1 MIAILTGVR
10 LYVTVVLICISL
22 MINDVELLSM
32 YLLAF
37 HLSSLEKCLFRSF
50 AHLKNLYYYYFFL
63 LWSCIISLYIWIL
76 NPCQIY
82 GKQIFFHSLGYLF
95 TLLMVSFAM

>member
-22 MINDVELLSM
+22 MINDVEHLSM

-37 HLSSLEKCLFRSF
+37 HLSSSEKCLFRSF
-50 AHLKNLYYYYFFL
+50 AHLKNLYYYYYFFFTMEL
-63 LWSCIISLYIWIL
+63 HYFFIYLDIKPLSDIW
-76 NPCQIY
+76 
-82 GKQIFFHSLGYLF
+82 
-95 TLLMVSFAM
+95 

>member
-1 MIAILTGVR
+1 MIAILTDVR

-22 MINDVELLSM
+22 MINDVEHLSM

-50 AHLKNLYYYYFFL
+50 AHLKKLYYLFFFFTMELHYFFIYL
-63 LWSCIISLYIWIL
+63 DIKPLSDIW
-76 NPCQIY
+76 
-82 GKQIFFHSLGYLF
+82 
-95 TLLMVSFAM
+95 